1 MRRRWGTLFGWAA
14 AIAVAAVGV
23 AAAVDALTGG
33 GPEAAGRAPT
43 RPPAAA
49 LHGPYVPAPGALAG
63 TLYVADPRDACRLR
77 ALDLATLAL
86 GPRGPTTA
94 CRVWAAPTGERAVVA
109 REGEDG
115 GRDLWLV
122 ELGDPPRIGSRLGPS
137 RSAPSWSRDGE
148 RVAWCLDDGE
158 SVVADLRTGE
168 RERLPGC
175 FPRILADGAVVTTER
190 GPLSSIVYV
199 DGERA
204 LGPAEL
210 ARGFAPGRRGGSPR
224 VLGDGIGPDGAL
236 VLAVSR
242 PTGLDAG
249 GVLELWRSRSL
260 TRAFGLE
267 PVYGPAG
274 AYFGFRIET
283 SPDGSEAAL
292 VFPGAIARQERDDLA
307 AFVDLRTGRPLG
319 GLTELPFRALAW
331 SPDGAWLALATGAE
345 VGLYGAARDE
355 PAYVLPFPAAALAW
369 TPARPDGR

>member
-1 MRRRWGTLFGWAA
+1 MGRGRRSLLGWAA
-14 AIAVAAVGV
+14 AIAVVAVAV
-23 AAAVDALTGG
+23 AAAVDALTGA
-33 GPEAAGRAPT
+33 GPEAAGRDPG
-43 RPPAAA
+43 RRPAAA
-49 LHGPYVPAPGALAG
+49 LHGPYVPAQGALSG

-77 ALDLATLAL
+77 ALDLPTLVL
-86 GPRGPTTA
+86 GPRGPATA
-94 CRVWAAPTGERAVVA
+94 CRIWAAPTGERAVVA

-115 GRDLWLV
+115 GRELWLV
-122 ELGDPPRIGSRLGPS
+122 ELGDPPRLGARLGPS
-137 RSAPSWSRDGE
+137 RSAPSWSPDGQ

-168 RERLPGC
+168 RKQIAGC
-175 FPRILADGAVVTTER
+175 FPRILSDGAVVTTER

-204 LGPAEL
+204 LGPVEL
-210 ARGFAPGRRGGSPR
+210 ARGFAPGGRGGAPR
-224 VLGDGIGPDGAL
+224 VLGDGVGPDGAL

-249 GVLELWRSRSL
+249 GVLELWRRRSL
-260 TRAFGLE
+260 TATFGLE

-319 GLTELPFRALAW
+319 RLTELPFRGLAW

-345 VGLYGAARDE
+345 VGLYGAGRDE
-355 PAYVLPFPAAALAW
+355 PAYVLPLPAAALAW
-369 TPARPDGR
+369 TPERPDER